1 MRRYVHPH
9 VQVAGRSAALARS
22 ALSLELDALAVADS
36 GRDARLDGAAAHR
49 PAAARADRAGV
60 IDNQS
65 PAPALPAGLRERE
78 VAEVPARLARAL
90 AGRAHSGDGAGLG
103 AGAHARLAG
112 SLPGQPQRH
121 GGAVSRITEAQ
132 RRFGF
137 HVSAAAGPLLLRVR
151 AVAEHAAQQVSEPAA
166 GPARRVPLPKSER
179 ASSYSLRRFSSDS
192 TLYASEISLKRSSDF
207 ESPLLA
213 SGWYLR
219 ASLRYDFLISSA
231 LASLETARPL

>member
-166 GPARRVPLPKSER
+166 GPARAAAAAGPAEEVAEIEAVSAARTRPPR
-179 ASSYSLRRFSSDS
+179 AP
-192 TLYASEISLKRSSDF
+192 A
-207 ESPLLA
+207 
-213 SGWYLR
+213 R
-219 ASLRYDFLISSA
+219 AR
-231 LASLETARPL
+231 